1 MSKGLMMRV
10 LAVAGCAVL
19 ALSVAA
25 SAPSR
30 TGKNTVAARA
40 FAVQIVVPGS
50 DGAGTEEVNAPPDTV
65 SLGGSFAFPADGSVV
80 TTGSATASASSTTG
94 SSMHA
99 QASAHVDSLS
109 VFGGEI
115 TATRVTA
122 HARATAAE
130 KAAGGD
136 TNGTAVTGLTVL
148 GQAATTAHVQ
158 LGEWGYA
165 D

>member
-50 DGAGTEEVNAPPDTV
+50 DGAGTEEVTAPPDTV
-65 SLGGSFAFPADGSVV
+65 SLGGSFAFPDL
-80 TTGSATASASSTTG
+80 
-94 SSMHA
+94 A
-99 QASAHVDSLS
+99 QH
-109 VFGGEI
+109 FFP
-115 TATRVTA
+115 
-122 HARATAAE
+122 
-130 KAAGGD
+130 
-136 TNGTAVTGLTVL
+136 
-148 GQAATTAHVQ
+148 
-158 LGEWGYA
+158 
-165 D
+165 